1 MVNNLYKDEVKKMIA
16 NAKKK
21 GLIITYGEFCKTNI
35 SKEYALSK
43 DEIHYYIEKGLLKGG
58 ALSSNEH

>member
-1 MVNNLYKDEVKKMIA
+1 MIDNLYKDKVKKIIA
-16 NAKKK
+16 EAKKK
-21 GLIITYGEFCKTNI
+21 GLIITYREFCKTNI

-43 DEIHYYIEKGLLKGG
+43 DEIHYYIENGLLKGG